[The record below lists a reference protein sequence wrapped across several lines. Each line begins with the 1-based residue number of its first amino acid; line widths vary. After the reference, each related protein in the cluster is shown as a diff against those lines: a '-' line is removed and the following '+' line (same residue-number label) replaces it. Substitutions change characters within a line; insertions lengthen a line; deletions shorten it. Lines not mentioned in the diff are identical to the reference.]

1 MSMKLSVKNMVCP
14 RCVESVSDILM
25 DMRATPFSVD
35 LGSVELEKSLNEK
48 QLIRFD
54 QKLREKG
61 FELIFDRETELVNL
75 VKTGL
80 ITYLKHLESEDVP
93 QKLSHFISEHTHY
106 NYSYLSKIFSEET
119 GKTIETYLIE
129 LKIERVKEM
138 LAFRKWTLSEIAW
151 QLNYSSV
158 QYLSNQ
164 FKKITGLTVTEY
176 LKLGKTS
183 RKTLDQI

>member
-1 MSMKLSVKNMVCP
+1 MKLSVKNMVCP
-14 RCVESVSDILM
+14 RCVESVSDILTNM
-25 DMRATPFSVD
+25 STSTFSVD
-35 LGSVELEKSLNEK
+35 LGIVELEKKLSDK

-80 ITYLKHLESEDVP
+80 IAYLKHLESEDVP
-93 QKLSHFISEHTHY
+93 QKLSHFISNKTHY
-106 NYSYLSKIFSEET
+106 NYSYLSKIFSEAT

-138 LAFRKWTLSEIAW
+138 LSFHKWTLSEIAW
-151 QLNYSSV
+151 KLNYSSV

-176 LKLGKTS
+176 LKKGKSS
-183 RKTLDQI
+183 RLTLDQI